1 MQGRMQASSCKFL
14 GSGSVQPAPHIQWQC
29 EVKRK
34 MDEYYRLAQCLPQPY
49 AAELA
54 ALPVRCAP
62 YVQEIRLR
70 VGQSML
76 FTVNGRVS
84 PAAKYLPRADR
95 LRRLTAKDLQACFQY
110 LCRDSAFAY
119 EEELRQGFFTI
130 RGGCRVGV
138 AGSWG
143 PGGFSAVTS
152 LNLRVARPILCELP
166 PEVPAYLQQNRGGL
180 LVAGPPGSGKT
191 TFLRTLIRHLCEKD
205 ALVTV
210 ADERGELLAGESDG
224 FAAGADVP
232 CDVYTRFPKAQA
244 VCMAL
249 RCMNPQYIVC
259 DEIGTAADAAALE
272 EGVASGA
279 TFLASV
285 HCDTPENLSR
295 KPQLT
300 RLLATGAFGAAVF
313 LASRSH
319 PGTVQTWMDLS

>member
-1 MQGRMQASSCKFL
+1 
-14 GSGSVQPAPHIQWQC
+14 
-29 EVKRK
+29 
-34 MDEYYRLAQCLPQPY
+34 
-49 AAELA
+49 
-54 ALPVRCAP
+54 
-62 YVQEIRLR
+62 
-70 VGQSML
+70 ML

-95 LRRLTAKDLQACFQY
+95 LRRLTAKEVQDCFQH
-110 LCRDSAFAY
+110 LCRDSVFAY

-152 LNLRVARPILCELP
+152 LNLRIARPITCSLP
-166 PEVPAYLQQNRGGL
+166 PEVPAFLQKNTGGL

-191 TFLRTLIRHLCEKD
+191 TFLRTLIRYLCEKD
-205 ALVTV
+205 ALVSV
-210 ADERGELLAGESDG
+210 IDERGELLAGESDG
-224 FAAGADVP
+224 FTAGADVP

-259 DEIGTAADAAALE
+259 DELGTAADAAALE
-272 EGVASGA
+272 EGIASGA

-285 HCDTPENLSR
+285 HCDAPESLTR
-295 KPQLT
+295 KPQLA

-313 LASRSH
+313 LTGRSR
-319 PGTVQTWMDLS
+319 PGTGVQWVEL

>member
-1 MQGRMQASSCKFL
+1 
-14 GSGSVQPAPHIQWQC
+14 
-29 EVKRK
+29 

-49 AAELA
+49 AAELT
-54 ALPVRCAP
+54 ALPIRCAP

-70 VGQSML
+70 AGQSML

-95 LRRLTAKDLQACFQY
+95 LRRLTAKEVQDCFQH
-110 LCRDSAFAY
+110 LCRDSVFAY

-152 LNLRVARPILCELP
+152 LNLRIARPITCGLP
-166 PEVPAYLQQNRGGL
+166 PEVPAFLQKNTGGL

-191 TFLRTLIRHLCEKD
+191 TFLRTLIRYLCEKD
-205 ALVTV
+205 ALVSV
-210 ADERGELLAGESDG
+210 IDERGELLAGESDG
-224 FAAGADVP
+224 FTAGADVP

-259 DEIGTAADAAALE
+259 DELGTAADAAADQCINA
-272 EGVASGA
+272 V
-279 TFLASV
+279 
-285 HCDTPENLSR
+285 
-295 KPQLT
+295 
-300 RLLATGAFGAAVF
+300 LL
-313 LASRSH
+313 
-319 PGTVQTWMDLS
+319 

>member
-1 MQGRMQASSCKFL
+1 
-14 GSGSVQPAPHIQWQC
+14 
-29 EVKRK
+29 

-54 ALPVRCAP
+54 ALPIRCAP

-70 VGQSML
+70 AGQSML

-95 LRRLTAKDLQACFQY
+95 LRRLTAKEVQDCFQH
-110 LCRDSAFAY
+110 LCRDSVFAY

-152 LNLRVARPILCELP
+152 LNLRIARPITCGLP
-166 PEVPAYLQQNRGGL
+166 PEVPAFLQKNTGGL

-191 TFLRTLIRHLCEKD
+191 TFLRTLIRYLCEKD
-205 ALVTV
+205 ALVSV
-210 ADERGELLAGESDG
+210 IDERGELLAGESDG
-224 FAAGADVP
+224 FTAGADVP

-249 RCMNPQYIVC
+249 HEPAVHRLRRAGHRRRCRRTGRRHCLGC
-259 DEIGTAADAAALE
+259 DL
-272 EGVASGA
+272 
-279 TFLASV
+279 
-285 HCDTPENLSR
+285 P
-295 KPQLT
+295 
-300 RLLATGAFGAAVF
+300 RLRPL
-313 LASRSH
+313 
-319 PGTVQTWMDLS
+319 

>member
-1 MQGRMQASSCKFL
+1 
-14 GSGSVQPAPHIQWQC
+14 
-29 EVKRK
+29 

-76 FTVNGRVS
+76 VTVNGRVG
-84 PAAKYLPRADR
+84 PA
-95 LRRLTAKDLQACFQY
+95 
-110 LCRDSAFAY
+110 
-119 EEELRQGFFTI
+119 
-130 RGGCRVGV
+130 CRVGV

-143 PGGFSAVTS
+143 PGGVSAVPS

-285 HCDTPENLSR
+285 H
-295 KPQLT
+295 
-300 RLLATGAFGAAVF
+300 
-313 LASRSH
+313 
-319 PGTVQTWMDLS
+319 

>member
-1 MQGRMQASSCKFL
+1 
-14 GSGSVQPAPHIQWQC
+14 
-29 EVKRK
+29 

-49 AAELA
+49 AAELT
-54 ALPVRCAP
+54 ALPIRCAP

-70 VGQSML
+70 AGQSML

-95 LRRLTAKDLQACFQY
+95 LRRLTAKEVQDCFQH
-110 LCRDSAFAY
+110 LCRDSVFAY

-152 LNLRVARPILCELP
+152 LNLRIARPITCSLP
-166 PEVPAYLQQNRGGL
+166 PEVPTFLQKKTGGL

-191 TFLRTLIRHLCEKD
+191 TFLRTLIRYLCEKD
-205 ALVTV
+205 ALVSV
-210 ADERGELLAGESDG
+210 IDERGELLAGESDG
-224 FAAGADVP
+224 FTAGADVP

-259 DEIGTAADAAALE
+259 DELGTAADAAALE
-272 EGVASGA
+272 EGIASGA

-285 HCDTPENLSR
+285 HCDAPESLTR
-295 KPQLT
+295 KPQLA

-313 LASRSH
+313 LTGRSR
-319 PGTVQTWMDLS
+319 PGTGAQWVEL

>member
-1 MQGRMQASSCKFL
+1 
-14 GSGSVQPAPHIQWQC
+14 
-29 EVKRK
+29 

-54 ALPVRCAP
+54 TLPIRCAP

-70 VGQSML
+70 AGQSML

-95 LRRLTAKDLQACFQY
+95 LRRLTAKEVQACFQH
-110 LCRDSAFAY
+110 LCRDSVFAY

-138 AGSWG
+138 AGRWG

-152 LNLRVARPILCELP
+152 LTLRIARPITCGLP
-166 PEVPAYLQQNRGGL
+166 PEVPAFLQKNTGGL

-191 TFLRTLIRHLCEKD
+191 TFLRTLIRYLCEKD
-205 ALVTV
+205 VLVSV
-210 ADERGELLAGESDG
+210 IDERGELLAGESDG
-224 FAAGADVP
+224 FTAGADVP

-259 DEIGTAADAAALE
+259 DELGTAADAAALE
-272 EGVASGA
+272 EGIASGA

-285 HCDTPENLSR
+285 HCDAPKSLTS
-295 KPQLT
+295 KPQLV

-313 LASRSH
+313 LTGRSR
-319 PGTVQTWMDLS
+319 PGTGAQWVEL